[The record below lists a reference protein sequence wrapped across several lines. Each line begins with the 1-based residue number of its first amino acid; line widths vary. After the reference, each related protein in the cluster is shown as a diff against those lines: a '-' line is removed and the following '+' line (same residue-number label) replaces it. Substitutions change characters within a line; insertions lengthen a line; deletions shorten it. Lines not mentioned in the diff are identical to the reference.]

1 MKYPHTF
8 ASLDGTTPLP
18 FVWQS
23 AWGALHIDLFS
34 ITKLHYPQSSLRWS
48 ATLKSDGRQRATA
61 EAASVGGPVCRC
73 RRRRGGCGRSFT
85 STEPSDHTLSGIAF
99 RHLSPPKLCQNAWL
113 CPAVHRQMLSA
124 PSERSGTTE
133 SNSKHWFTTSFLHW
147 TTAIIGYV
155 MGHWVFK
162 NCHWADSK

>member
-1 MKYPHTF
+1 MMKYPHTF

-34 ITKLHYPQSSLRWS
+34 ITKLHDYPQSSLRS
-48 ATLKSDGRQRATA
+48 ATLKSDGRQRVTA

-99 RHLSPPKLCQNAWL
+99 RLHRNFARMLGYAQLSTARCCQHPQKGRVLLNQTPSTGL
-113 CPAVHRQMLSA
+113 RYLS
-124 PSERSGTTE
+124 STE
-133 SNSKHWFTTSFLHW
+133 PLP
-147 TTAIIGYV
+147 
-155 MGHWVFK
+155 
-162 NCHWADSK
+162 